1 MEGQDIAKLSPEQKV
16 GQMLLARSPI
26 NQKDFDYVIEMV
38 KNHCLGGIHISY
50 KHLRDDFPVKSER
63 VFLDKILETAD
74 YPILICEDMEHGF
87 PKSKVSLPYQLA
99 LGSTDDEDLCYEYG
113 KVVAI
118 EAKSKGYNLVFGPIV
133 DIARNPDS
141 CMVGSRS
148 FGGTREQVARMA
160 AEVIRGYQ
168 DQGLVVTAKH
178 YPGFGASPV
187 DSHIGMVYLE
197 GDEDEL
203 FENELYPYRY
213 TIEHAGLSGVMVG
226 HIMAPRVDLQY
237 PATLSS
243 KLISLLRNRVGFRG
257 LIMTDSFAMVGMTNL
272 FPLGECHKLAMK
284 AGNDMVMTSYRITSR
299 EAYEYMLDG
308 YKSGMVSEE
317 QITEAAGRVIAAQN
331 RTLKKASQDKITEV
345 QMEKVVEM
353 CRKSIAI
360 TLCGTDEPSIHTDEK
375 YLFIVQEGLTYKDPV
390 SGETKKDGSIDVSA
404 AVETLKEEFKN
415 ADFMMVPEYPVKP
428 QLEFLLKT
436 TMDYDKLVLVLRH
449 RTLSYTGT
457 SDASKPMIA
466 IIDGLRPKLEAIILF
481 GCPYAAR
488 EFGEIKRI
496 IYGFDG
502 VICQKYAALTLSGK
516 HNATGKLPVKI
527 EDRSIYQSYK
537 IVKGSRTSKT
547 CPASWI

>member
-1 MEGQDIAKLSPEQKV
+1 MEGLDISKLSPEQKV

-26 NQKDFDYVIEMV
+26 NQKDFDYVIDMV
-38 KNHCLGGIHISY
+38 KNRCLGGIHISY

-87 PKSKVSLPYQLA
+87 PKSKISLPYQLA
-99 LGSTDDEDLCYEYG
+99 LGSTDNEDLCYEYG
-113 KVVAI
+113 KIVSI

-133 DIARNPDS
+133 DIAQNPDS

-160 AEVIRGYQ
+160 AAVIRGYQ

-197 GDEDEL
+197 GDEDAL
-203 FENELYPYRY
+203 FGNELYPYRY
-213 TIEHAGLSGVMVG
+213 AIEHAELSGVMVG
-226 HIMAPRVDLQY
+226 HIMAPRIDPQY
-237 PATLSS
+237 PATLSP
-243 KLISLLRNRVGFRG
+243 KLISLLRDRAGFKG

-299 EAYEYMLDG
+299 EAYEYMLEG
-308 YKSGMVSEE
+308 YKSGMAGEE
-317 QITEAAGRVIAAQN
+317 RITEAAGRVIAAQN
-331 RTLKKASQDKITEV
+331 RTLKKACQDKVSEV
-345 QMEKVVEM
+345 QIEKAAEM
-353 CRKSIAI
+353 CRKSIAV
-360 TLCGTDEPSIHTDEK
+360 TLRKTGEPSIPTGGK
-375 YLFIVQEGLTYKDPV
+375 YLFILQEGIIYKDPL
-390 SGETKKDGSIDVSA
+390 SGEIKQDTSIDVSA
-404 AVETLKEEFKN
+404 AAETLKKEFKN
-415 ADFMMVPEYPVKP
+415 AVFITIPEYPVKP

-457 SDASKPMIA
+457 SDASKPVISV
-466 IIDGLRPKLEAIILF
+466 IDGLRPKLEAIILF

-502 VICQKYAALTLSGK
+502 DICQKYAALTLSGK
-516 HNATGKLPVKI
+516 HTATGKLPVKI
-527 EDRSIYQSYK
+527 EDRSIYQGYK
-537 IVKGSRTSKT
+537 IVQV
-547 CPASWI
+547 

>member
-1 MEGQDIAKLSPEQKV
+1 MEKLDVSKLSPEQKV

-26 NQKDFDYVIEMV
+26 NQKDFDYVIDLV
-38 KNHCLGGIHISY
+38 KNRCLGGIHISY

-63 VFLDKILETAD
+63 VFLEKILEAAD
-74 YPILICEDMEHGF
+74 YPILMCEDMEHGF

-99 LGSTDDEDLCYEYG
+99 LGSVDDDELCYEYG

-133 DIARNPDS
+133 DIAQNPDS

-148 FGGTREQVARMA
+148 FAGTKEQVARMA
-160 AEVIRGYQ
+160 AAVIRGYQ

-197 GDEDEL
+197 GDEDAL

-213 TIEHAGLSGVMVG
+213 TIEHANLTGVMVG
-226 HIMAPRVDLQY
+226 HILAPRVDPKY
-237 PATLSS
+237 PATLSP
-243 KLISLLRNRVGFRG
+243 KLIKLLRERAGFKG

-317 QITEAAGRVIAAQN
+317 QITEATKRVIAAQN
-331 RTLKKASQDKITEV
+331 LTLKPAAQSAVTET
-345 QMEKVVEM
+345 QMARAEEM
-353 CRKSIAI
+353 CRKSIAVS
-360 TLCGTDEPSIHTDEK
+360 LHGTDTPAIKTDEK
-375 YLFIVQEGLTYKDPV
+375 CLFIIQEGLAYKDPLT
-390 SGETKKDGSIDVSA
+390 GELKQDGSIDVSA
-404 AVETLKEEFKN
+404 AVETLKAEFKN
-415 ADFMMVPEYPVKP
+415 ADFVSLPEYPVKP
-428 QLEFLLKT
+428 QLEFFLKE
-436 TMDYDKLVLVLRH
+436 TMKYQKLILVLRH
-449 RTLSYTGT
+449 RTISYTGT
-457 SDASKPMIA
+457 SDASKPMIS
-466 IIDGLRPKLEAIILF
+466 IIDGLRPKLEAIVLF

-502 VICQKYAALTLSGK
+502 AICQKYAALTLAGK
-516 HNATGKLPVKI
+516 HKPTGKLPVKI
-527 EDRSIYQSYK
+527 EDKSIYQGYK
-537 IVKGSRTSKT
+537 IAK
-547 CPASWI
+547 I